1 MPITKSI
8 ASAVMT
14 MTAGIM
20 RSTPGPPA
28 MHMMRMMTPSSN
40 AKS

>member
-1 MPITKSI
+1 MPITNSI
-8 ASAVMT
+8 ASSVMT

-20 RSTPGPPA
+20 SRTPGPPA
-28 MHMMRMMTPSSN
+28 MHMMRMMTPSSK

>member
-1 MPITKSI
+1 MTKSI
-8 ASAVMT
+8 ASAVIT

-20 RSTPGPPA
+20 SSTPGPPA
-28 MHMMRMMTPSSN
+28 MHMMTMLTASSN

>member
-8 ASAVMT
+8 ASRVMT
-14 MTAGIM
+14 ITAGIM
-20 RSTPGPPA
+20 SSTPGPPA
-28 MHMMRMMTPSSN
+28 MHIMRMMTPSSK